1 MSRWRIMCVAA
12 LIVLPFV
19 GLAGAGTYYL
29 WDAGL
34 AFYVWWPIF
43 LCMALGYGLGWY
55 WQHKRVLLRPHS
67 FDALPHWTERDVAAW
82 QRVEARAK
90 AAAKLDSAQMSE
102 FQFYVTTAEQMALE
116 LAAFYH
122 PHAQDPIGNLTIPEI
137 LAVVELASHDMAE
150 IVDRYLP
157 GGHLLTINDWR
168 RARVATEWYQ
178 SANNLYWLISALFT
192 PIGTTVRFAA
202 SKVGLS
208 TPFQMLQ
215 QNLLLWFYTAYVHR
229 VGNYL
234 IELHSGRL
242 RIGAARYRALLDK
255 LPPSTDGSK
264 PEGGPLALKLDQMKP
279 PKDEA
284 VDQIKQL
291 TVTLVGQVKAGKS
304 SLINALLGA
313 QLARTD
319 VLPATAGIQRYDLQT
334 PGIPTRFVL
343 LDTVGYGHAGPK
355 EDQLKATR
363 DAAQQSDLVFLVLH
377 ALTPARQADLELLK
391 DLKTWFA
398 SHPHLKKPPLF
409 AVLSHI
415 DLLSP
420 TLEWS
425 PPYNWEKP
433 TRAKEQSIRQA
444 LATVYDQIGP
454 YVSALVPV
462 CTAPGKVFGVEE
474 WLLPA
479 IAQKLDEVHGVALL
493 RCIRAE
499 TDAGKMQKLFYQF
512 LETGKEA
519 ARIAWEMLAKTRGTD
534 MA

>member
-1 MSRWRIMCVAA
+1 MSLWRIGLVVTM
-12 LIVLPFV
+12 LVLPFLVLASV
-19 GLAGAGTYYL
+19 GAFYL
-29 WDAGL
+29 WEWGWGW
-34 AFYVWWPIF
+34 YVWLPIF
-43 LCMALGYGLGWY
+43 LLWSLAYALGWY
-55 WQHKRVLLRPHS
+55 WQHKRVLLRPVT
-67 FDALPHWTERDVAAW
+67 FETLPHWTERDAAAW
-82 QRVEARAK
+82 KLIEARALLANK
-90 AAAKLDSAQMSE
+90 FDSAQLSDI
-102 FQFYVTTAEQMALE
+102 QFYVTTAQHMAQE
-116 LAAFYH
+116 LASFYH
-122 PHAQDPIGNLTIPEI
+122 PHARDPIGNLTIPEI

-178 SANNLYWLISALFT
+178 SANKFYWLVSALFE
-192 PIGTTVRFAA
+192 PIGTTIRYAA
-202 SKVGLS
+202 SSVGLS

-229 VGNYL
+229 LGNYL

-242 RIGAARYRALLDK
+242 RIGATRYRQLLDK
-255 LPPSTDGSK
+255 LPPSTDGAK
-264 PEGGPLALKLDQMKP
+264 PEGGPVALKLEQLA
-279 PKDEA
+279 PKKDDA
-284 VDQIKQL
+284 VDQIRQL
-291 TVTLVGQVKAGKS
+291 TVTVVGQVKAGKS

-343 LDTVGYGHAGPK
+343 LDTVGYGHAGPR
-355 EDQLKATR
+355 EDQLRATR
-363 DAAQQSDLVFLVLH
+363 EAAQQSDLLFLVLH

-391 DLKTWFA
+391 DLKAWFA
-398 SHPHLKKPPLF
+398 AHPDLKKPPLF
-409 AVLSHI
+409 VVLTHI

-420 TLEWS
+420 SLEWS
-425 PPYNWEKP
+425 PPYNWQQP
-433 TRAKEQSIRQA
+433 RRPKEQNIRQA
-444 LATVYDQIGP
+444 VGAVYEQLGS
-454 YVSALVPV
+454 YVAAIVPV
-462 CTAPGKVFGVEE
+462 CTAPGKVYGVDE

-499 TDAGKMQKLFYQF
+499 ADAGKMQKLFYQL

-519 ARIAWEMLAKTRGTD
+519 AKIAWEMLAAKP
-534 MA
+534 